1 MKQELIIE
9 KINKTKFFLSSNN
22 LQEAK
27 KEILDCIK
35 LNKDETQAY
44 YYLIKIYIK
53 ENKEK
58 EAIQYL
64 QEAINYNPKNIQYY
78 LFLAEIYFNNL
89 NEFLYK
95 LIELYESILV
105 MNYVDDVILYRLSFL
120 YHKTLNLNKSNEYL
134 AKLYSYNRMQ
144 PQLNLLK
151 QYTTISSLAFNY
163 NYKKQ
168 ENFHKKY
175 KDFILQFE
183 ELKIQ
188 IPNKYKSW
196 SWPKKDKIRIG
207 FVSGDF
213 KTHPVNFFIKSLL
226 KYIDRSKYELIAFST
241 INVEDNETKI
251 TKDLFNEWNVLNV
264 NQVEISAKKI
274 YEKEIDILIDLSGHT
289 ANNALPVFKYKPA
302 PIQISWLGYFA
313 STGISEIDYFI
324 TSETCVTKDEEQYF
338 IEKVLKLPETHLCY
352 DFSSYNINLARN
364 TAFYKNNYITFGF
377 FQNLSKSSDDDIILW
392 KKILDLN
399 KNNKLLIKSKELTD
413 IITKEKFLQKLIS
426 YGINLQQLILRG
438 STSLEEHLNQHNEV
452 DIMLDTLNVS
462 GGTTTCQCLYMGV
475 PIITNKGNSML
486 SRQGEQ
492 FLKIIQLEDW
502 IANSADDYIEIVKKQ
517 TQNIQNLQLIKNTL
531 RQKVL
536 NSSMGNGEVFAKQ
549 FEILLKSIK

>member
-105 MNYVDDVILYRLSFL
+105 MNYVDDIILYRLSFL

-168 ENFHKKY
+168 ENFYKKY

-289 ANNALPVFKYKPA
+289 ANNALPLFKYKPA

-338 IEKVLKLPETHLCY
+338 IEKVLKLPETYLCY
-352 DFSSYNINLARN
+352 DFSSYNINLAIN

-462 GGTTTCQCLYMGV
+462 GCTTTCQCLYMGV

-486 SRQGEQ
+486 MRHGEQ